1 MKKGSALIMII
12 RFSGLIQLILG
23 GVIWAIEADYL
34 IMPHMTIG
42 TIFTIALFIITYKAY
57 RAGISKGL
65 VILAAVWAL
74 ILPIWGASQE
84 LILPEPYIWI
94 SKVLHLM
101 CGVGAIGLA
110 EMMTLQMSKITP
122 SPVKG
127 AAGK

>member
-23 GVIWAIEADYL
+23 GVVWAIEADYL

-84 LILPEPYIWI
+84 SILPESYVWI
-94 SKVLHLM
+94 SKVLHLI